1 MSQSGEILTVALDSE
16 EWDRQVLHRTDIGR
30 AGCAGDYVLYTPGRL
45 IVDTR
50 ALDGEQGDR
59 IRRLLADNDAV
70 PARERLCGVAGQLG
84 LTVYNAPDDR
94 LVSLVAQLRA
104 ISPQA
109 ASLDH
114 IFGAGPQSR
123 IGDGDPVP
131 VGDPGSIPGSTGLG
145 AGVTIAILDTGI
157 ADDYPFPVE
166 HRPEDLE
173 IPDEETDGVRDPA
186 AGHGTHIAGI
196 ILSNA
201 PGAKVVARRVLESA
215 VGEASE
221 LEVAEALLAVRDADI
236 ISCSFSGPALNDAP
250 PLVIERAL
258 AQLSPSTVV
267 VAGAG
272 NKASDRA
279 QWPAA
284 SKRVI
289 GVGAVG
295 QRDGAGPWLRTDF
308 SNFGWW
314 VDCCAPG
321 VDVCS
326 TFLCWKDSAGEDPK
340 AYEGWARWS
349 GTSMSTPQVAGAIA
363 ALAARDGI
371 DVTLAA
377 YRLVHDPS
385 LRRIDG
391 LGAIVDPAQLP

>member
-1 MSQSGEILTVALDSE
+1 MPDSGEILIVALDSE
-16 EWDRQVLHRTDIGR
+16 EWDRQILHRTDIGR
-30 AGCAGDYVLYTPGRL
+30 AGCAGDYVFYTPGRL

-50 ALDGEQGDR
+50 ALEGEHGDR
-59 IRRLLADNDAV
+59 IRRVLGDNDAA
-70 PARERLCGVAGQLG
+70 PARGRLCGVAEQLG

-94 LVSLVAQLRA
+94 IVSLVARLRQIA
-104 ISPQA
+104 PQA

-114 IFGAGPQSR
+114 ILSAGPQSR
-123 IGDGDPVP
+123 VGDGDPVP
-131 VGDPGSIPGSTGLG
+131 VVDPGTIPGASGLG
-145 AGVTIAILDTGI
+145 NGITVAILDTGI
-157 ADDYPFPVE
+157 ADDYPFAVE

-173 IPDEETDGVRDPA
+173 IPDEDTDGVRDPA

-196 ILSNA
+196 ILSIA
-201 PGAKVVARRVLESA
+201 PEAKVIARRVLEST

-221 LEVAEALLAVRDADI
+221 LEVAEALLAVRDADVI
-236 ISCSFSGPALNDAP
+236 NCSFSGPALNDAP

-258 AQLSPSTVV
+258 AQLRPSTVV

-295 QRDGAGPWLRTDF
+295 QREGAGPWLRTDF

-326 TFLCWKDSAGEDPK
+326 TFLYWKDAAGEEPK
-340 AYEGWARWS
+340 AFDGWAEWS
-349 GTSMSTPQVAGAIA
+349 GTSMSTPHVAGAIA

-385 LRRIDG
+385 LQRIDE